1 MNWKTVSIERLKKYP
16 EQRKAVE
23 NIPEQLRALEL
34 NYTSIKAARTDGTPV
49 KGGGNGREDALIN
62 NIVEREE
69 LKKNLRIVRCELGV
83 TNNGLNALTDE
94 EREVLFR
101 FYITRTSR
109 HVEELCERLNYEK
122 TKIYLIKDRAL
133 KKFTRACY
141 GIVEL

>member
-1 MNWKTVSIERLKKYP
+1 MNWKKVSIERLSEYSD
-16 EQRKAVE
+16 RKRAIE
-23 NIPEQLRALEL
+23 NLSDKLRSLEID
-34 NYTSIKAARTDGTPV
+34 YESIKAARTDATPV
-49 KGGGNGREDALIN
+49 RGGGNSREDALIG
-62 NIVEREE
+62 NIVEREM
-69 LKKNLRIVRCELGV
+69 LKRNLRIVRYELRI

-101 FYITRTSR
+101 FYITRTNR

-122 TKIYLIKDRAL
+122 TKIYAIKDRAL